1 MSLCIISKKNPGT
14 HLYMHKTLC
23 PLAERQAIVLI
34 SFKTYFY
41 YEVLQVWVR
50 TVGPSALHVFRCQS
64 AFVYWWKQ
72 GGTCKPSK
80 TYSHS
85 VSCLVWLH
93 LSKTKIHWSI
103 HKRHN
108 MSVLDLYVPV
118 GNFNLTDSHYFMA
131 RALKRLFNEPS
142 VKIMK

>member
-1 MSLCIISKKNPGT
+1 MSLYIISKKNPST
-14 HLYMHKTLC
+14 HFCMHKNIC

-50 TVGPSALHVFRCQS
+50 TVGSFALHVFRCQS
-64 AFVYWWKQ
+64 AFVYRWKQ
-72 GGTCKPSK
+72 GGACKPSK

-93 LSKTKIHWSI
+93 LSKTKTHWSI
-103 HKRHN
+103 HKHHN
-108 MSVLDLYVPV
+108 VSVLDLCVPV
-118 GNFNLTDSHYFMA
+118 GNLNLTDSHYFMA
-131 RALKRLFNEPS
+131 WALKRLLNEPS
-142 VKIMK
+142 VKNMK